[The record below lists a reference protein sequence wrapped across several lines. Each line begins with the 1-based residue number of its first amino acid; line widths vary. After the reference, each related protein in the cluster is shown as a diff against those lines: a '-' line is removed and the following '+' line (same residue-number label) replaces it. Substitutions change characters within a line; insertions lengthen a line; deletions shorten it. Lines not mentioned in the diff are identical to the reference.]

1 MRKTH
6 FVSVF
11 RLRKGMAMKSQ
22 YSVIIVGGGIIGL
35 SIALTAQANGTDV
48 LLVDKNEIG
57 SGASFGNAGHIAT
70 EQVFPIADPSV
81 LKSIPKMLL
90 DPLGPLRLD
99 WRYLLPLTPW
109 MLKLVGNMRHKP
121 FTHIHQTLMTL
132 NSAAFDSWQAFI
144 QKWQLSDLIK
154 MQGSL
159 LVAEK
164 KETLKKLHQH
174 GEYLQEINVHNSV
187 INQTELLEREP
198 ALATNQLGGL
208 FFPNTGHVVDLAKLH
223 SKLAQSFVELGGNIL
238 TDCEVIAIS
247 STSNKEAIVTSTQ
260 GKFTGKKVVIA
271 GGAFSKS
278 LVKMVSR
285 INVPLET
292 ERGYHLMLPQEQGR
306 LSIPVSSMDRRFIMT
321 PMAGGLRLAGTVEYA
336 GLKRPANMQ
345 RARHFLPL
353 AAPMLKAPLN
363 DEQSTP
369 WMGFRPSTSDS
380 LPVIDNKG
388 PYIFAFGHQHLGLT
402 QAAIT
407 ADLVNSFIHEQPTV
421 IDCTPFSIERFL

>member
-1 MRKTH
+1 
-6 FVSVF
+6 
-11 RLRKGMAMKSQ
+11 MKRQ
-22 YSVIIVGGGIIGL
+22 YSVIVVGGGIIGL
-35 SIALTAQANGTDV
+35 SIALTVQANGTDV
-48 LLVDKNEIG
+48 LLIDKNEIG
-57 SGASFGNAGHIAT
+57 SGASLGNAGHIAT

-109 MLKLVGNMRHKP
+109 MLKLLGNMRHKP
-121 FTHIHQTLMTL
+121 FTHIHQTLMML

-144 QKWQLSDLIK
+144 QKWQLNDLVK

-164 KETLKKLHQH
+164 KETLEKLYQH
-174 GEYLQEINVHNSV
+174 GEYLQKIGVHNSV
-187 INQTELLEREP
+187 INQSELLGREP
-198 ALATNQLGGL
+198 ALAANQLGGL

-223 SKLAQSFVELGGNIL
+223 TKLAQSFVDFGGNIQ
-238 TDCEVIAIS
+238 THCEVTAIS
-247 STSNKEAIVTSTQ
+247 STSNKEATVTTTQ
-260 GKFTGKKVVIA
+260 GIFTGNKIVIA

-321 PMAGGLRLAGTVEYA
+321 PMKGGLRLAGTVEYA
-336 GLKRPANMQ
+336 GLKYPPNMQ

-353 AAPMLKAPLN
+353 ATPMLKSPLN
-363 DEQSTP
+363 DAQSTP

-407 ADLVNSFIHEQPTV
+407 ADIVNCFIHGQPTA

>member
-1 MRKTH
+1 
-6 FVSVF
+6 
-11 RLRKGMAMKSQ
+11 MKSQ
-22 YSVIIVGGGIIGL
+22 YSVIVVGGGIIGL
-35 SIALTAQANGTDV
+35 SIALTVQANGTDV
-48 LLVDKNEIG
+48 LLVDRNEIG
-57 SGASFGNAGHIAT
+57 SGASLGNAGHIAT

-109 MLKLVGNMRHKP
+109 MLKLLGNMRHKL

-132 NSAAFDSWQAFI
+132 NSAAFESWQAFI
-144 QKWQLSDLIK
+144 QKWQLDGLVK

-164 KETLKKLHQH
+164 QKTLEKLHQH
-174 GEYLQEINVHNSV
+174 GEYLQKINVHNSI
-187 INQTELLEREP
+187 INQSELLEREP
-198 ALATNQLGGL
+198 ALAMNQLGGL
-208 FFPNTGHVVDLAKLH
+208 FFPNTGHVVDLAELH
-223 SKLAQSFVELGGNIL
+223 SKLAQSFVALGGAIL
-238 TDCEVIAIS
+238 TGCEVTAIS
-247 STSNKEAIVTSTQ
+247 STSNKEAIITTAQ
-260 GKFTGKKVVIA
+260 GKFTGQKVVIA

-321 PMAGGLRLAGTVEYA
+321 PMTGGLRLAGTVEYA

-363 DEQSTP
+363 DGQSSQ

-407 ADLVNSFIHEQPTV
+407 ADLVNSFIHEQPTA

>member
-1 MRKTH
+1 MERN
-6 FVSVF
+6 
-11 RLRKGMAMKSQ
+11 
-22 YSVIIVGGGIIGL
+22 YPVIVVGGGIIGL
-35 SIALTAQANGTDV
+35 SIALTVQANGSSV
-48 LLVDKNEIG
+48 LLLDKHEIG
-57 SGASFGNAGHIAT
+57 QGASFGNAGHIAT

-81 LKSIPKMLL
+81 LKAIPKMLL

-109 MLKLVGNMRHKP
+109 LLKLLGNMRHKP
-121 FTHIHQTLMTL
+121 FTHIHQTLLAL

-144 QKWQLSDLIK
+144 QQWQLNDLVKIK
-154 MQGSL
+154 GSL

-164 KETLKKLHQH
+164 NETLDKLSQH
-174 GEYLQEINVHNSV
+174 SEYLQSIGVK
-187 INQTELLEREP
+187 NQLIGQEALLQREP
-198 ALATNQLGGL
+198 ALSESQIGGI
-208 FFPNTGHVVDLAKLH
+208 FYPDTGHVVDLCALH
-223 SKLAQSFVELGGNIL
+223 QKL
-238 TDCEVIAIS
+238 TDAFIAAGGQVLTQCEVTDIR
-247 STSNKEAIVTSTQ
+247 STSNQQATLMTSQ
-260 GKFTGKKVVIA
+260 GQFTGQKIVIA

-278 LVKMVSR
+278 LVRMVSR

-292 ERGYHLMLPQEQGR
+292 ERGYHLMLPHEQER

-321 PMAGGLRLAGTVEYA
+321 PMAEGLRLAGTVEYA

-345 RARHFLPL
+345 RAQHFLPL
-353 AAPMLKAPLN
+353 AQPMLKIPL
-363 DEQSTP
+363 DSRQSTP

-380 LPVIDNKG
+380 LPVIDHKG

-407 ADLVNSFIHEQPTV
+407 ADIVNSFIHQQPTS